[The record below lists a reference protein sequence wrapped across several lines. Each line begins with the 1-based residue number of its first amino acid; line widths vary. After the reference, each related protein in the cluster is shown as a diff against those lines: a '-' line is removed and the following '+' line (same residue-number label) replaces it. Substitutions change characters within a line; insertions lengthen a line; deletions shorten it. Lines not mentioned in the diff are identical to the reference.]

1 MTNLKLQNLV
11 SPKRQKMIIG
21 ASYGGFKAGLSIY
34 LKLKKTQGATFKIK
48 LWEKMLLDKLQRIK
62 RDKKTKAYWF
72 NPFYG
77 GFKVQ
82 IRNRLL
88 T

>member
-48 LWEKMLLDKLQRIK
+48 L
-62 RDKKTKAYWF
+62 
-72 NPFYG
+72 
-77 GFKVQ
+77 
-82 IRNRLL
+82 
-88 T
+88 